1 MSCKDMKETQ
11 VQRELR
17 WRGVMQRHEGDT
29 SRERELRW
37 RDVMQRYEG
46 DTSTERTEVESCH
59 AKT

>member
-11 VQRELR
+11 V
-17 WRGVMQRHEGDT
+17 
-29 SRERELRW
+29 ERELRW
-37 RDVMQRYEG
+37 RVVMQRHEG

>member
-17 WRGVMQRHEGDT
+17 WRVVMQRHEGDT

-37 RDVMQRYEG
+37 RVVMQRHEG
-46 DTSTERTEVESCH
+46 DTSRERTEVESCH
-59 AKT
+59 TKT